1 MTISELPKQRTEH
14 FDVLIVGAGI
24 SGIGAACHLERSQ
37 PGKSY
42 AVLEARDAI
51 GGTWDLFR
59 YPGIRSDSDLHTFG
73 YAFKPWTDNK
83 AIADGDSIRAYIE
96 ETAHEYGVD
105 RQIRFGHR
113 MQSAS
118 WSSEEARW
126 TIDVERVATGETIRM
141 TAGWIFSASGYYRY
155 DEGFSPHFEGSEN
168 FRGQII
174 HPQHWP
180 TDLDY
185 SGKRVIV
192 IGSGATAMTLVPA
205 MAEKAG
211 HVTMLQ
217 RSPSYV
223 VPLPAE
229 DPVNSALRRRL
240 GEERAYRLTRT
251 KNILRQRVFYSL
263 CRRFPRLMRHVI
275 RRINAAHLPEH
286 VPVDVHFKPSYD
298 PWDQR
303 LCVVPDAD
311 LYRAFHRKTASI
323 ATGHIETFT
332 ESGIRLKSGEEL
344 EADIIVTATGL
355 NLQAYGGIEMTVDGR
370 EISLPET
377 IAYKGMMLSGVPNL
391 VYAIGYTNASWTL
404 KIDLVCEH
412 FCRLLAHLDKA
423 GLDAAVPVPRDPDM
437 QTQPLLDFEAGY
449 VLRSIDQL
457 PKQGEREPWYLAQD
471 YFKDARYLRRGDVED
486 GEMQFFAAGDASAA
500 LDDPAL
506 AA

>member
-1 MTISELPKQRTEH
+1 MTVSELPKQKIEH

-24 SGIGAACHLERSQ
+24 SGIGAAAHLERLQ

-42 AVLEARDAI
+42 TVLEARDSI

-73 YAFKPWTDNK
+73 YAFKPWTDDR

-96 ETAHEYGVD
+96 ETAEEYGVN
-105 RQIRFGHR
+105 RHIRFGHK
-113 MQSAS
+113 MKGAS
-118 WSSEEARW
+118 WSSEDARW
-126 TIDVERVATGETIRM
+126 TVEIERVATGETIRM

-155 DEGFSPHFEGSEN
+155 DEGFSPRFEGSEN
-168 FRGQII
+168 FRGQIV

-180 TDLDY
+180 EDLDY

-205 MAEKAG
+205 MAEEAG

-217 RSPSYV
+217 RSPTYV
-223 VPLPAE
+223 LPLPAE
-229 DPVNSALRRRL
+229 DPLNNWLRGKL
-240 GEERAYRLTRT
+240 GEKRAYRLTRT

-263 CRRFPRLMRHVI
+263 CRRFPRLMRAVI
-275 RRINAAHLPEH
+275 RRINAAHLPDD

-303 LCVVPDAD
+303 LCIVPNAD
-311 LYRAFHRKTASI
+311 LYKALHRDTASI
-323 ATGHIETFT
+323 VTGHIETFT
-332 ESGIRLKSGEEL
+332 ENGIRLKSGEEL

-355 NLQAYGGIEMTVDGR
+355 NLQAYGGIEMTVDGK

-404 KIDLVCEH
+404 KIDLVAEH
-412 FCRLLAHLDKA
+412 LCRLLGHLDKH
-423 GLDAAVPVPRDPDM
+423 GLDAAVPVPRDPNM
-437 QTQPLLDFEAGY
+437 KTQPLLDFQAGY
-449 VLRSIDQL
+449 VLRSIDRL

-486 GEMQFFAAGDASAA
+486 GEMRFFAAGESSAG
-500 LDDPAL
+500 LGEPAL